1 MPRDE
6 SPMGRMTLEDLRRVV
21 AILSN
26 SAYVRY
32 WIGWNHLPNGL
43 YPPEGEPSLMALCA
57 IEADGTPARV
67 YERDMERGGF
77 RKEVD
82 GGLEFWIVERV
93 DDEGRPWRSPF
104 RDQTVRP

>member
-1 MPRDE
+1 MPQDE
-6 SPMGRMTLEDLRRVV
+6 SSMGRMTLEDLRRVV

-43 YPPEGEPSLMALCA
+43 YPPEGELSLKALCA
-57 IEADGTPARV
+57 IEADDTPARV
-67 YERDMERGGF
+67 YVRSMERRGF

-82 GGLEFWIVERV
+82 RGLEF
-93 DDEGRPWRSPF
+93 
-104 RDQTVRP
+104 